1 MEEEDR
7 QLIFVVDNLDRLQ
20 PEQAL
25 STWAT
30 MRTFFEKNRAATT
43 DWTSRFWLVVP
54 FNFEGLL
61 SAFETRENEMGTIL
75 TAKED
80 DEGSGSGEDQN
91 ESTTTGDF
99 ETNSSSDL
107 TSLRSRGAEEG
118 AAEDLQAFIDKTFAT
133 TFRVAPPVLSDWE
146 QYMKAQLRSAFPNH
160 ESRSGGRDD
169 FHAIYRLYKVAGV
182 NEGAI
187 PTPRDIKLFIN
198 HLSALYRQWK
208 AEIHDSDSQLQLPV
222 LAAFDLKSDEISPDG
237 HELSDSTFLEWRIE
251 AEIESD
257 NWQRMFSALHF
268 NVRPADSIEVL
279 IGEQV
284 QAALENGDRE
294 ELESL
299 SDVSGFDSVLD
310 EAVADIVEEKQ
321 PTSITLSAVALQDVQ
336 VEDDVIEDRV
346 WRRLRI
352 AATGLDEWGPSSEEE
367 GIGCISILRHTPD
380 SRYDRTAE
388 QLLRSFSNDDLS
400 GDFVETPNAAT
411 EWTDGVVPVVRELL
425 DEGKE
430 ELVDENLHTP
440 YSWPAFISTLEGLV
454 DKEDAADLAPF
465 FKPAKEMEPGGVTE
479 SVQEVASSDAF
490 RPAQAEAIYLMSHV
504 EQVAENTDWTEPARA
519 ATKGLQWNNDLT
531 PTQHVALL
539 RAALLIGT
547 VHDENTVHSKLSGSD
562 GRANVLHHL
571 QKNEEDEEIAPL
583 CVLISILHNPAATRG
598 KNRGQA
604 EQGANLF
611 QEILEEPH
619 ADQYQWLI
627 NSVTK
632 LVRKYGITQS
642 LVAAASDH
650 QNVRDFVYLVVT
662 KIAETDDSLEH
673 LDSFIICD
681 LPGVLVEALDDEI
694 LIDLLERTV
703 SKGNLMDRLR
713 EMDETD
719 WGVKMEGESNL
730 LDIICTLNDAEVY
743 TQLGSA
749 YHDAL
754 LQHAESVL
762 DGTITPARLK
772 SRWPELLGSLSES
785 AKKSLLQSI
794 QRRLIQRCDQSI
806 KPLLDLYW
814 DPLKS
819 SDAIRKVEIDSPTET
834 VRERF
839 SEVLKRLNPVEL
851 GWLCST
857 LNGNL
862 ELSEKADQDVWK
874 TFKQRIREKYVDAQG
889 AARSHLEEVAHSI
902 GVDLSKDDDNS
913 DSEE

>member
-1 MEEEDR
+1 
-7 QLIFVVDNLDRLQ
+7 
-20 PEQAL
+20 
-25 STWAT
+25 
-30 MRTFFEKNRAATT
+30 
-43 DWTSRFWLVVP
+43 
-54 FNFEGLL
+54 
-61 SAFETRENEMGTIL
+61 
-75 TAKED
+75 
-80 DEGSGSGEDQN
+80 
-91 ESTTTGDF
+91 
-99 ETNSSSDL
+99 
-107 TSLRSRGAEEG
+107 
-118 AAEDLQAFIDKTFAT
+118 
-133 TFRVAPPVLSDWE
+133 
-146 QYMKAQLRSAFPNH
+146 
-160 ESRSGGRDD
+160 
-169 FHAIYRLYKVAGV
+169 
-182 NEGAI
+182 
-187 PTPRDIKLFIN
+187 
-198 HLSALYRQWK
+198 
-208 AEIHDSDSQLQLPV
+208 
-222 LAAFDLKSDEISPDG
+222 
-237 HELSDSTFLEWRIE
+237 
-251 AEIESD
+251 
-257 NWQRMFSALHF
+257 
-268 NVRPADSIEVL
+268 
-279 IGEQV
+279 
-284 QAALENGDRE
+284 
-294 ELESL
+294 
-299 SDVSGFDSVLD
+299 
-310 EAVADIVEEKQ
+310 
-321 PTSITLSAVALQDVQ
+321 
-336 VEDDVIEDRV
+336 
-346 WRRLRI
+346 
-352 AATGLDEWGPSSEEE
+352 
-367 GIGCISILRHTPD
+367 
-380 SRYDRTAE
+380 
-388 QLLRSFSNDDLS
+388 
-400 GDFVETPNAAT
+400 
-411 EWTDGVVPVVRELL
+411 
-425 DEGKE
+425 
-430 ELVDENLHTP
+430 
-440 YSWPAFISTLEGLV
+440 
-454 DKEDAADLAPF
+454 
-465 FKPAKEMEPGGVTE
+465 
-479 SVQEVASSDAF
+479 
-490 RPAQAEAIYLMSHV
+490 
-504 EQVAENTDWTEPARA
+504 
-519 ATKGLQWNNDLT
+519 
-531 PTQHVALL
+531 
-539 RAALLIGT
+539 
-547 VHDENTVHSKLSGSD
+547 VHSKLSGSD

-611 QEILEEPH
+611 QEILDEPH

-673 LDSFIICD
+673 LDSSIICD
-681 LPGVLVEALDDEI
+681 LPEVLVEALDDEI

-902 GVDLSKDDDNS
+902 GVDLSEDDDNS